1 MAKLTKKEKAK
12 IELQMA
18 APVDRGNT
26 WVGYRPAVF
35 KTKKHDKKHSRRE
48 GQAICRAYCC

>member
-1 MAKLTKKEKAK
+1 MAKLTKKEKVK

-26 WVGYRPAVF
+26 WIGCRPAVF

-48 GQAICRAYCC
+48 GQAICRAYC